1 MGGKPSPSGFLRKLQ
16 RGLPL
21 SQKGEVPA
29 IKKKIKQALLVLAP
43 FALLALALTV
53 LFKDSWQQILIQS
66 KSINALWFTAGLAA
80 DPAAFA

>member
-1 MGGKPSPSGFLRKLQ
+1 M
-16 RGLPL
+16 
-21 SQKGEVPA
+21 PA

-66 KSINALWFTAGLAA
+66 KSINALWFTAGLALAAVFYIAGFPAA